1 MTIKASASF
10 SDLDYDLFNTVLEC
24 CKKNAEI
31 KYADKRRHNI
41 AGKSVFGSQKN
52 QNGIN
57 FQIILKEKPIGIEIY
72 DYSKRGLD
80 RKFADSFFNLLL
92 PIIGQNVEIKF
103 EDLDECGICKKKFRL
118 GLSRY
123 IPSIGWAT
131 LSELCESCY
140 TLLSN
145 HEKNYCCVCQKKLGI
160 RKYSAKIT
168 WNRNLML
175 CKECYLIQKPQIQ
188 NSVSTLGE
196 NTELINTTRNKSSSS
211 IPSNLLS
218 KSIII
223 GTDDPLH
230 ILKIR
235 FAKGEISKEDYQEMK
250 RLLKD
255 DS

>member
-1 MTIKASASF
+1 VTIKAFASF
-10 SDLDYDLFNTVLEC
+10 SDLNYDLFNTVLEC
-24 CKKNAEI
+24 CRKNAEI
-31 KYADKRRHNI
+31 KYADKRRNNI
-41 AGKSVFGSQKN
+41 VGKSLFGTQN
-52 QNGIN
+52 QSGIN
-57 FQIILKEKPIGIEIY
+57 FQIILKEKPSGVEIY

-80 RKFADSFFNLLL
+80 RKFADNLFNLLL
-92 PIIGQNVEIKF
+92 PIIGQDVDIKF
-103 EDLDECGICKKKFRL
+103 EDLDECAICKKKFKL

-131 LSELCESCY
+131 HGELCESCY
-140 TLLSN
+140 TLLSS

-160 RKYSAKIT
+160 RKYSARIS

-175 CKECYLIQKPQIQ
+175 CKECYLVQKPQMQ
-188 NSVSTLGE
+188 NNVSGIAGTGE
-196 NTELINTTRNKSSSS
+196 LTNTMKSKTNSS
-211 IPSNLLS
+211 IPSNILK

-250 RLLKD
+250 RLLRD
-255 DS
+255 D